1 MTSKPAFAQSSYAGY
16 VDQSTRDSALAW
28 APPQGSRTFLETKYS
43 SLAPEV
49 RGRVQDASEKAFSVY
64 DMQFHNVHPGDYHV
78 PTPKLGLQVM
88 PMYKPQVVVPEI
100 AASYPDYHGEA
111 DMLRAVK
118 DADIDKAVEEADYQH
133 AGYILD
139 KEVRMCL
146 RTCLGGKEP
155 STHLAGLFNGYFARK
170 HQTHISRNDLKHA
183 IVYLADYIDV
193 LLQSQLPGPMK
204 EFRAARMRKPVPEF
218 DVSKE
223 AEEAAAIDREES
235 AFRASQQV
243 SRQEEIDLGSTQG
256 FNAIGSSTLQSSHS
270 KRLLTAGPL
279 GFDPK
284 ERPSGMNLG
293 TIRETTINS
302 EAQRRG
308 MPIPMPAKGLATSK
322 TLRLVG
328 PEPLSS
334 YERDEG
340 RYGSNPNLRPVG
352 EPNIRGFHQTTKELN
367 QGTARTSRHVAGF
380 MGHVPASTFGPAAEQ
395 GLGHG
400 QRDTFLGH
408 TNLNQTFTRH
418 VPGYSGYAPTSAI
431 NQTLLSNLDIGV
443 KAPNETGRMQGP
455 TTSHWAIVGVEKKF

>member
-155 STHLAGLFNGYFARK
+155 STHLAGLFSGYFARK

-308 MPIPMPAKGLATSK
+308 MPIPMPAKGLATAK

-380 MGHVPASTFGPAAEQ
+380 MGHVPASTFGPAAE
-395 GLGHG
+395 H
-400 QRDTFLGH
+400 RAFHRRETEFLQS
-408 TNLNQTFTRH
+408 LVAVRSCEEQ
-418 VPGYSGYAPTSAI
+418 VKIII
-431 NQTLLSNLDIGV
+431 NT
-443 KAPNETGRMQGP
+443 A
-455 TTSHWAIVGVEKKF
+455 